1 MLDNISQRRNQNK
14 YGDIRNEYEKNGG
27 IIVRTERDLFS
38 VLIRTLKTEPHDS
51 VGFLS
56 FKREVL
62 V

>member
-1 MLDNISQRRNQNK
+1 M
-14 YGDIRNEYEKNGG
+14 
-27 IIVRTERDLFS
+27 RTERDLFS
-38 VLIRTLKTEPHDS
+38 VLIWTLKTEPHDS